1 MVDARGTTSL
11 ASIEW
16 KGKNENT
23 TTNDNVNYVLEKRQL
38 QISVI
43 IPVYNQ
49 EREIIKLLSKI
60 RDTLDPIFS
69 SYEVI
74 VVNDGSTDNTL
85 EHLNK
90 EENKSDSDSNSN
102 SKLRIISYTPNR
114 GKGYAVREGVLR
126 SAGLLVLFIDG
137 DLEISPV
144 AIKAYVNEI
153 RNCDLVIASKVH
165 PLSYIHAPPSR
176 RFLSKAFNLL
186 ARVSVGIRYKDT
198 QSGMKVGKGDVL
210 RTIFKTMLVKRFAF
224 DVELL
229 AVADLFQLNVKEMPT
244 EVNIH
249 KRFKVKEITRM
260 ALDLAAI
267 AYRLKITRWYYKQL
281 ITVYSTMIKNQANEH
296 LEEAISISN
305 QVSLQ
310 EN

>member
-1 MVDARGTTSL
+1 MVDARGNTSL

-16 KGKNENT
+16 NVKNENT
-23 TTNDNVNYVLEKRQL
+23 TTNNNVNYVLEKTQL

-49 EREIIKLLSKI
+49 EKEIIKMLSKI
-60 RDTLDPIFS
+60 KDTLNPIFS
-69 SYEVI
+69 SYELI
-74 VVNDGSTDNTL
+74 VVDDGSTDNTL
-85 EHLNK
+85 EHLKK
-90 EENKSDSDSNSN
+90 EENKSDLNSN

-114 GKGYAVREGVLR
+114 GKGYAVREGVLK
-126 SAGLLVLFIDG
+126 SAGRIVLFIDG

-144 AIKAYVNEI
+144 TIKAYVNEI
-153 RNCDLVIASKVH
+153 RNCDLAIASKVH
-165 PLSYIHAPPSR
+165 PLSYIHAPTSR

-305 QVSLQ
+305 
-310 EN
+310 